1 MTPVYLDNAASTRI
15 DDAVLALMTEVMR
28 TAWGNPSSQHPQGA
42 AARDHIATAR
52 RRLLAALGDPAGGGP
67 GDPSGPSRAIGD
79 IVWTS
84 GCTEADTLAVLGAAR
99 TRPGSIVSSS
109 IEHAAV
115 ATLAGRLGE
124 GRAAIQVEPGPDG
137 VIDPDAVARA
147 ASGAAVVAIVLVQNE
162 IGVVQ
167 PVAAI
172 ARAVRQANPSCH
184 IHIDAA
190 QAFGKVA
197 IDVAAIG
204 ADSLAIAAHKL
215 HGPKGVGAL
224 WLRAGAVLEPLW
236 VGGGQQAG
244 LRGGTQDAPGAA
256 GLGLAAERA
265 ATALPAARA
274 RWLELAG
281 RVTARLRER
290 GVAFHQLVPDQR
302 RAPHI
307 LALGLAGVPAAALRT
322 VLASRGV
329 YISTGSACAER
340 AGHGKP
346 SPALV
351 AIGLPPDT
359 GMCRLSFGLD
369 ITEDEVEVAA
379 GALADV
385 ALELAARARRS
396 PAGQPG

>member
-15 DDAVLALMTEVMR
+15 DDEVLALMTDVMR

-42 AARDHIATAR
+42 AARDHIAAAR
-52 RRLLAALGDPAGGGP
+52 RRLLGALGDRHGEG
-67 GDPSGPSRAIGD
+67 RLGD

-84 GCTEADTLAVLGAAR
+84 GCTEADALAVLGAAR
-99 TRPGSIVSSS
+99 TRPGAIVTSS

-115 ATLAGRLGE
+115 ATLATRLGD
-124 GRAAIQVEPGPDG
+124 GRASIQIDPGPDG

-147 ASGAAVVAIVLVQNE
+147 AAGAAVVAIVMVQNE

-172 ARAVRQANPSCH
+172 ARAVRQVNPSCH
-184 IHIDAA
+184 IHVDGA

-197 IDVAAIG
+197 IDVAVIG

-224 WLRAGAVLEPLW
+224 WLRTGATLEPLW

-265 ATALPAARA
+265 AAALPPARA

-281 RVTARLRER
+281 RATARLRER
-290 GVAFHQLVPDQR
+290 GVAFRQLVPDQR
-302 RAPHI
+302 RSPHI
-307 LALGLAGVPAAALRT
+307 LALGLAGVPATAMRT

-340 AGHGKP
+340 DGHGKP
-346 SPALV
+346 SPVLV

-369 ITEDEVEVAA
+369 TTADDIDHAA
-379 GALADV
+379 ATLADV
-385 ALELAARARRS
+385 ALELAARSRPS
-396 PAGQPG
+396 